1 MNQFEGQRIQKEYIL
16 TCMSHFGSLDQICL
30 SYTQKKTIN
39 VSLPNRRRILLSSC
53 YSFEVK
59 FSTFL
64 KVSRYT
70 EKKGHK
76 EANKPIKE
84 KGRKEKGGK

>member
-1 MNQFEGQRIQKEYIL
+1 MANFAIYIA
-16 TCMSHFGSLDQICL
+16 
-30 SYTQKKTIN
+30 
-39 VSLPNRRRILLSSC
+39 SC

-59 FSTFL
+59 FSTLISL
-64 KVSRYT
+64 KSVARYRYT